1 MEILWH
7 QAWRLGLSWKKWA
20 RITQC
25 LHSPCSF
32 LPALLG
38 VSHPSQPKVSPAS
51 LLLLPLA
58 FFLEQGIPAAWRSSW
73 TSPLLLFSWYCFC
86 YHFWWESKNN
96 SKNNTKTVL
105 VFLFCF
111 FFFQPNHYL
120 KVDVMAPLG
129 WFSMPTTSLETLLQP
144 ASTNCMNFPAFPL
157 IRCFCWLCP
166 GWQNPL
172 PSLALQEIPAVTA

>member
-105 VFLFCF
+105 VFLVF
-111 FFFQPNHYL
+111 FVFLPAQPLLESWCDGTSGMIFHAHNHPGN
-120 KVDVMAPLG
+120 AP
-129 WFSMPTTSLETLLQP
+129 P
-144 ASTNCMNFPAFPL
+144 ASQHQL
-157 IRCFCWLCP
+157 HE
-166 GWQNPL
+166 L
-172 PSLALQEIPAVTA
+172 PSFSTH